1 MIYRCDT
8 LDPYFLQYLVDKVED
23 IFMASYLPD
32 ETDIPSTSRGTS
44 LEMHLTNQYCLDKD
58 SDEPIALGIGI
69 LVLKVPVF
77 CLFMS
82 LILICYP
89 LCYI

>member
-1 MIYRCDT
+1 
-8 LDPYFLQYLVDKVED
+8 
-23 IFMASYLPD
+23 MASYLPD

-69 LVLKVPVF
+69 LVLKVLLF
-77 CLFMS
+77 CS
-82 LILICYP
+82 LTSSILICYP
-89 LCYI
+89 LSYHNLCFLFRMDVTPKRVVFAML